1 MKNDFRVPNSLRQRI
16 CNKNNISFLNN
27 ILVVLFIVSLVFH
40 FYVVYYSVNL
50 SIENFNN
57 HILLKSFLSIIIA
70 STLMMLYFVKQLHL
84 FIFLAMFCIFKIYL
98 GMDANPIQCVGLALI
113 PVFLYWS
120 RDYILRYMTKIRY
133 S

>member
-27 ILVVLFIVSLVFH
+27 ILVVLFIISLVFH

-57 HILLKSFLSIIIA
+57 HMLLKSFLSIIIS

-113 PVFLYWS
+113 PVFIYWS

>member
-1 MKNDFRVPNSLRQRI
+1 MKSNLEKPATLRQKI

-27 ILVVLFIVSLVFH
+27 ILVVLFVISLVFH
-40 FYVVYYSVNL
+40 FYVVYYSFNL

-57 HILLKSFLSIIIA
+57 HTLFKSFLSIIVA
-70 STLMMLYFVKQLHL
+70 SVLMLLYFVKQLHL

-98 GMDANPIQCVGLALI
+98 GMDANPVQCIGLALI
-113 PVFLYWS
+113 PVFIYWS

>member
-57 HILLKSFLSIIIA
+57 HMLLKSFLSIIIA